1 LSATA
6 DAPAPA
12 DPPVAAHIPAAAV
25 AITTAP
31 GMPSLSKT
39 RIPLLPSQRTTQ
51 NKQLVRMARERGI
64 TPVTPN

>member
-1 LSATA
+1 
-6 DAPAPA
+6 
-12 DPPVAAHIPAAAV
+12 
-25 AITTAP
+25 
-31 GMPSLSKT
+31 MPSLSKT

>member
-1 LSATA
+1 LVTT
-6 DAPAPA
+6 DL
-12 DPPVAAHIPAAAV
+12 VAV

-31 GMPSLSKT
+31 DMPSLPET
-39 RIPLLPSQRTTQ
+39 RIPLLPGKRARQ